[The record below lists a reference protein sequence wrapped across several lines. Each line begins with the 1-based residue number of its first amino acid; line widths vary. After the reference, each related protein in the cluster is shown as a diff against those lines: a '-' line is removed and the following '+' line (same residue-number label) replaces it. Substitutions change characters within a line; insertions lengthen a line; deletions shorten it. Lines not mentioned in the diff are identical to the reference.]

1 MYQQS
6 HGLINDSVDRRDI
19 FHHKRIC
26 LYSILYIHLIF
37 IFLWAEL
44 IYIKF

>member
-19 FHHKRIC
+19 FHHKC
-26 LYSILYIHLIF
+26 LFYILSYTYI
-37 IFLWAEL
+37 
-44 IYIKF
+44 